1 MQISQ
6 NILAKELQKL
16 NNYVILDVRTSEE
29 FNTGH
34 LKNAINLDY
43 YDVNFE
49 KELRKLDKKKRYVIY
64 CRSGSRSAIVLR
76 WMKQLGFEEVY
87 NIVNGIAKLKNI
99 LVL

>member
-6 NILAKELQKL
+6 NILAKDLEKF
-16 NNYVILDVRTSEE
+16 NSYEILDVRTAEE
-29 FNTGH
+29 FNNGH
-34 LKNAINLDY
+34 LKNAINIDY

-49 KELRKLDKKKRYVIY
+49 NELRKLDKKKVYVIY

-76 WMKQLGFEEVY
+76 WMKQLRFEEVY
-87 NIVNGIAKLKNI
+87 NIINGIEKLKNI